1 MRAGVALTV
10 VAALVGLGATGVL
23 AQEFLAD
30 RSASVTGQQV
40 RAGAALPVTPQV
52 SRPVAASRGGRGR
65 LPQVDASWA
74 ARAAQATGIPVPAV
88 TAYARATLAAPKRC
102 ELGWTTL
109 AGIGWVE
116 SQHGTIGGRTLGRD
130 GRSSSPI
137 LGPALDGGEGLAAI
151 RSTAQTA
158 ALHGNP
164 TWDHAMGPMQFIP
177 STWSRFSR
185 DGDGDGVKDPHDI
198 DDAAASAAAYLCFD
212 GHDLTTSSGWNAA
225 IFSYNHDNGY
235 VNAVYAAANR
245 YGLAVQ

>member
-137 LGPALDGGEGLAAI
+137 LGRP
-151 RSTAQTA
+151 STAVRAWRRSAPRRRPPRCTA
-158 ALHGNP
+158 TPPGTTP
-164 TWDHAMGPMQFIP
+164 WGRC
-177 STWSRFSR
+177 SSSRR
-185 DGDGDGVKDPHDI
+185 PGAG
-198 DDAAASAAAYLCFD
+198 SAATA
-212 GHDLTTSSGWNAA
+212 TATA
-225 IFSYNHDNGY
+225 
-235 VNAVYAAANR
+235 
-245 YGLAVQ
+245 

>member
-1 MRAGVALTV
+1 MKVRVALTA

-23 AQEFLAD
+23 AQELLGD
-30 RSASVTGQQV
+30 RSPLVTGQQV
-40 RAGAALPVTPQV
+40 EEGAVPPVTPQV
-52 SRPVAASRGGRGR
+52 SRPVAASRGGKGR
-65 LPQVDASWA
+65 TPLVDATWA
-74 ARAAQATGIPVPAV
+74 AGAAQAAGIPVPAV
-88 TAYARATLAAPKRC
+88 TAYARATLAAPKGC
-102 ELGWTTL
+102 ALGWTTL

-116 SQHGTIGGRTLGRD
+116 SQHGTIGDRTLGVD

-137 LGPALDGGEGLAAI
+137 LGPALNGGEGLAAI
-151 RSTAQTA
+151 RSSAESA
-158 ALHGNP
+158 AMHGNP

-185 DGDGDGVKDPHDI
+185 DGDGDGVEDPHDI

-225 IFSYNHDNGY
+225 IFSYNHDNAY